1 MYKIT
6 RTSPKVFA
14 EEKFNAGYRGFNPS
28 VHETKE
34 EALVRFEK
42 LKKKCNKKFR
52 VCDDD
57 GIWYFAGVATTNND
71 ERAFQPLDDL
81 GIMYGCTYI
90 EYWSDDKKEWEML

>member
-6 RTSPKVFA
+6 RTNPKVFA

-42 LKKKCNKKFR
+42 LKKNH
-52 VCDDD
+52 VTLHQE
-57 GIWYFAGVATTNND
+57 I
-71 ERAFQPLDDL
+71 
-81 GIMYGCTYI
+81 
-90 EYWSDDKKEWEML
+90 